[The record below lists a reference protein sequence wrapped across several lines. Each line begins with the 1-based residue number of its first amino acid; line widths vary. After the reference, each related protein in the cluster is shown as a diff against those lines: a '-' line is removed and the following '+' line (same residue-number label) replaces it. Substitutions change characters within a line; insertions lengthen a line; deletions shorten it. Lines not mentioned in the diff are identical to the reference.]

1 MNFAEKIW
9 LLPDYEPVIVRE
21 LDQNPILVAVVDD
34 VQISR
39 LIIELEIVDTQLFGM
54 LNINGGL
61 HLSAIA
67 QSRPMT
73 GAERS
78 LFIREL
84 RLALFPSQ
92 AHVQVMVLVCF
103 MFSVCFMLHLLPG
116 FHFPVGFSD
125 LAGTASG
132 PK

>member
-1 MNFAEKIW
+1 
-9 LLPDYEPVIVRE
+9 
-21 LDQNPILVAVVDD
+21 
-34 VQISR
+34 
-39 LIIELEIVDTQLFGM
+39 M

-84 RLALFPSQ
+84 RLALFSSQ
-92 AHVQVMVLVCF
+92 GQVQVMVLLCVV
-103 MFSVCFMLHLLPG
+103 FSVSFMLPLLPG
-116 FHFPVGFSD
+116 FHFLGGFGD
-125 LAGTASG
+125 LAGIRSG
-132 PK
+132 RN